1 MSVFNYRKTSAKYRP
16 SSALLEH
23 MLEGHKV
30 STLEATLLFGV
41 QTPTAEMTNIRRKG
55 FLVKKELVPMAKVL
69 RRLNEVCNCIPPSQ
83 LPVREIL
90 MSEYWIS
97 K

>member
-1 MSVFNYRKTSAKYRP
+1 MSELYQKKTSSKYRP
-16 SSALLEH
+16 ASALLEH
-23 MLEGHKV
+23 MLEGNRV

-41 QTPTAEMTNIRRKG
+41 QTPTAEITNIRRKG
-55 FLVKKELVPMAKVL
+55 FLVKKEPVPMAKVL
-69 RRLNEVCNCIPPSQ
+69 RRLNEVCNCTPPSQ
-83 LPVREIL
+83 LPIREIL

>member
-1 MSVFNYRKTSAKYRP
+1 MNKLDSKQSLAKYKP
-16 SSALLEH
+16 SHALLEH
-23 MLEGHKV
+23 MLEGHKI

-55 FLVKKELVPMAKVL
+55 FLVKKQIVPMVKVL
-69 RRLNEVCNCIPPSQ
+69 RRINGYCMCEPPSQ
-83 LPVREIL
+83 LPVREIH

>member
-1 MSVFNYRKTSAKYRP
+1 MAKLYQMKASTKYRP

-55 FLVKKELVPMAKVL
+55 FLIKKELVSMAKVL
-69 RRLNEVCNCIPPSQ
+69 RRLNQVCNCTPPSQ
-83 LPVREIL
+83 LPIREIL

-97 K
+97 Q